1 MSEKLFCCLKKIAK
15 NNEIDTT
22 VCSFGISYCLWIIC
36 FTTLIRFQIFC
47 SCTFHCG
54 MWSKRRSRKNSQLP
68 WNVQSMK
75 WWNWMVKS
83 WTNYLNKDE
92 AHIGTW
98 CEIKIFFFSK
108 YNTKLKAFLILRNIL
123 FNRFLN
129 NQIFLINCSNSSQT
143 FIIPFIEI
151 PYEGRFS

>member
-92 AHIGTW
+92 AHIGSRYVMRNQD
-98 CEIKIFFFSK
+98 IFFKNTIPNLKLFLFSEMFYLIVFWIIK
-108 YNTKLKAFLILRNIL
+108 FFL
-123 FNRFLN
+123 
-129 NQIFLINCSNSSQT
+129 
-143 FIIPFIEI
+143 
-151 PYEGRFS
+151 